1 MIEFV
6 MLCAMLE
13 GPFQGALPCIPF
25 DTMTQCIEA
34 EGGLV
39 PGFVDFSTCSV
50 MEVFVPNNANST
62 APEMSPLPAVK
73 SLRGA
78 RLA

>member
-1 MIEFV
+1 MIQFA

-25 DTMTQCIEA
+25 DTMAQCIEA
-34 EGGLV
+34 EGDLV
-39 PGFVDFSTCSV
+39 TGFVDFSTCSI
-50 MEVFVPNNANST
+50 MEVFVPSKSNST
-62 APEMSPLPAVK
+62 APEMSPLPIVK